1 MLLCNGNVID
11 SRLTSSS
18 QQKCLK
24 SRTEKLEVFIAPCAL
39 HVLRA
44 EDGLD
49 ERLAVGIG
57 ITLREVEAG
66 EDERACGDERAGDEG
81 RNVSRGNKRYGVGV
95 FSNCLLNNRNI
106 PNLLS
111 GMDNKVL
118 SKFRTFTFRGNAT
131 VTAVQ
136 ADSGR

>member
-1 MLLCNGNVID
+1 MLLCNGTVID

-66 EDERACGDERAGDEG
+66 EDERACGDEGTGDEG
-81 RNVSRGNKRYGVGV
+81 RNVSRGNKRYSVIV
-95 FSNCLLNNRNI
+95 CLIIEISLI
-106 PNLLS
+106 CYQEWITKS
-111 GMDNKVL
+111 
-118 SKFRTFTFRGNAT
+118 
-131 VTAVQ
+131 
-136 ADSGR
+136 

>member
-1 MLLCNGNVID
+1 M
-11 SRLTSSS
+11 
-18 QQKCLK
+18 
-24 SRTEKLEVFIAPCAL
+24 
-39 HVLRA
+39 LRA

-81 RNVSRGNKRYGVGV
+81 RNVSRGNKRYGIGV
-95 FSNCLLNNRNI
+95 FSNCLLNNRN
-106 PNLLS
+106 NLLS

-118 SKFRTFTFRGNAT
+118 SKFRTFTFRGNAA

>member
-1 MLLCNGNVID
+1 MLLCNGTVID

-66 EDERACGDERAGDEG
+66 EDERACGDKRAGDEG
-81 RNVSRGNKRYGVGV
+81 RNVSRGTKGTGLGYSVIV
-95 FSNCLLNNRNI
+95 CLIIEISLI
-106 PNLLS
+106 CYQEWITKS
-111 GMDNKVL
+111 
-118 SKFRTFTFRGNAT
+118 
-131 VTAVQ
+131 
-136 ADSGR
+136 